1 MLKKLAIASLCALS
15 AAAFITGCGS
25 SQKPASSA
33 AASAPAEK
41 KEITVGATAG
51 PHAEVVEAA
60 AKEAEKNGL
69 KVNVKEFSDYITP
82 DQALADG
89 DLDIVVYQHK
99 PFMENFNKQHGTHL
113 TDIGRAILMRMG
125 IYSNKVKD
133 VKDLPDGATISIP
146 NDPTNEGR
154 GLQLLEKAGVIKL
167 KEGVGMKATPADVV
181 ENPKNIQFKEI
192 EAAQLPRSLD
202 DVDASVITMNYV
214 MSAGLSPE
222 KQGIFLEDK
231 DTPLAVMII
240 AVRER
245 IRISQ
250 PIRNSFRL
258 ISLTLLRNSLLKNTK
273 APSFLPGTNRLL
285 KQKALEKFP
294 FPKLFYW
301 DKPDKPDVQGIQ
313 SSIRYLLQTF
323 SARRAILSWP
333 SLLGW
338 TPSLYHFCSGGKAF
352 VKSRTGRFHSLASER
367 RNF

>member
-1 MLKKLAIASLCALS
+1 MFKKLAIAGLCALS

-33 AASAPAEK
+33 AAAAAEK

-82 DQALADG
+82 DQALSDG

-99 PFMENFNKQHGTHL
+99 PFMENFNKQHNAHL

-125 IYSNKVKD
+125 VYSNKVKD
-133 VKDLPDGATISIP
+133 VKDLKDGAVISIP

-154 GLQLLEKAGVIKL
+154 GLQLLEKAGLIKL
-167 KEGVGMKATPADVV
+167 KDGVGMKATPADVV
-181 ENPKNIQFKEI
+181 ENPHNLQFREI

-214 MSAGLSPE
+214 MSAGLSP
-222 KQGIFLEDK
+222 KDQGIFLEDK

-240 AVRER
+240 AAREKDKD
-245 IRISQ
+245 Q
-250 PIRNSFRL
+250 PAYKKFVQAYQSDSVKKFIAEKYN
-258 ISLTLLRNSLLKNTK
+258 
-273 APSFLPGTNRLL
+273 GTIVP
-285 KQKALEKFP
+285 AWE
-294 FPKLFYW
+294 
-301 DKPDKPDVQGIQ
+301 
-313 SSIRYLLQTF
+313 
-323 SARRAILSWP
+323 
-333 SLLGW
+333 
-338 TPSLYHFCSGGKAF
+338 
-352 VKSRTGRFHSLASER
+352 
-367 RNF
+367 